1 MHYDV
6 TSLFSYS
13 SHMIYLAFCVMSSL
27 FNSSH
32 SNILIFN
39 RLNRNVMSDEFIEK
53 LFLLLFFMI
62 LFYS

>member
-6 TSLFSYS
+6 TSLFSYLS
-13 SHMIYLAFCVMSSL
+13 RMIYPAFCVMSSL

-32 SNILIFN
+32 SNMLIFN

>member
-6 TSLFSYS
+6 TSLFLYS
-13 SHMIYLAFCVMSSL
+13 SRLIYLAFCVMSSL

-32 SNILIFN
+32 SNMLIFN

>member
-6 TSLFSYS
+6 TSLFFYS
-13 SHMIYLAFCVMSSL
+13 SRMVYPAFCVMSSL

-32 SNILIFN
+32 YNILMFN

-53 LFLLLFFMI
+53 LFLLLF
-62 LFYS
+62 L

>member
-1 MHYDV
+1 
-6 TSLFSYS
+6 
-13 SHMIYLAFCVMSSL
+13 MIYPVFCVMSSL

-53 LFLLLFFMI
+53 LFLLLF
-62 LFYS
+62 S

>member
-32 SNILIFN
+32 SNILMFN

-53 LFLLLFFMI
+53 LFLLLFSCI
-62 LFYS
+62 GVR

>member
-6 TSLFSYS
+6 TSLFFYLSR
-13 SHMIYLAFCVMSSL
+13 MIYPVFCVMSSL
-27 FNSSH
+27 LNSSH
-32 SNILIFN
+32 SNILMFN

>member
-13 SHMIYLAFCVMSSL
+13 SHMIYPAFCVMSSL

-32 SNILIFN
+32 SNMLIFN

>member
-13 SHMIYLAFCVMSSL
+13 SHMIYPAFCVMSSL